1 MITIDFSTLDQRK
14 AAAQA
19 EKKEIV
25 YVIGKKALTTS
36 VKVELTEDDKKL
48 IDRIEVSDQ
57 VRERVTQAFDDID
70 SHNLEQELWQEYNDQ
85 FVIPMK
91 KLSTQI
97 AHMVER
103 GATQQELADHYASIE
118 SYRPG
123 RIALYDKIQHLKQYG
138 QLPATPEPA
147 EENLDPYFLKD
158 RKKKLVDKRCKLNAK
173 LKTSAKASKPE
184 KILEWEQELA
194 QANIE
199 YSEVVE
205 KIKQVEGKA

>member
-36 VKVELTEDDKKL
+36 VKVSEEDVQYFNTDKEAG
-48 IDRIEVSDQ
+48 IDLEAQ
-57 VRERVTQAFDDID
+57 VRKIINTPPPEA
-70 SHNLEQELWQEYNDQ
+70 LEQELWQEYNDQ

-91 KLSTQI
+91 KLSSQI

-123 RIALYDKIQHLKQYG
+123 RIVLYDKIQHLKQYG
-138 QLPATPEPA
+138 QLPAAPEPA